1 MKVRKSTI
9 PKLQEQK
16 QELEHDRNSPM
27 LLYYYN
33 AKWINIY
40 EKKIRIEFPTKLW
53 HAEIKSNEWERRENK
68 LLFSIHL
75 LYEYIRTTIKHTHK
89 TLTFL
94 CLTTTNTHTHTRIQT
109 FSGHTKKKKTFR
121 DEKSPLIKTF
131 FAQYEPFGFKTHMK
145 IYFCIFFLGERNG
158 VLCMNHQHI
167 ANSKC
172 YIDWKVERHCP
183 FDVITSK
190 NDNFSKKSRKCLIFF
205 FAFKF
210 WRIARCCQIEH
221 FLFKL
226 CFSLN
231 AAALFPL
238 RSSKKYFFISLPV
251 VCTKL
256 FQKA

>member
-1 MKVRKSTI
+1 MKINWKRKKEKKRILKFLCLYAPQCISLSLSTSASSHTSPSSLCSFVSHPNRSISMETFINSIGVLMKFTALSYYCCCFFIIACFSRIVTLCLIYCVQFDIKFFESSIDHMKVKKSTI

-109 FSGHTKKKKTFR
+109 FSGHTKKKKHFET
-121 DEKSPLIKTF
+121 KS
-131 FAQYEPFGFKTHMK
+131 H
-145 IYFCIFFLGERNG
+145 
-158 VLCMNHQHI
+158 
-167 ANSKC
+167 
-172 YIDWKVERHCP
+172 
-183 FDVITSK
+183 
-190 NDNFSKKSRKCLIFF
+190 
-205 FAFKF
+205 
-210 WRIARCCQIEH
+210 
-221 FLFKL
+221 
-226 CFSLN
+226 
-231 AAALFPL
+231 
-238 RSSKKYFFISLPV
+238 RS
-251 VCTKL
+251 
-256 FQKA
+256 